1 MFAETSFINDTTTIE
16 DRIEKQSSMV
26 GRVGLIGMALAIAGG
41 GAFAVTRALSEPTG
55 AQTPDE
61 AVVQL
66 FEAVQNDD
74 LVGLTEALL
83 PSEREAIIDPMVD
96 LFAELDRLELFDG
109 DVDLG
114 ARADEAGS
122 DGLDFSVAGL
132 DFTTTTVGA
141 GVANARLNAGI
152 VTVRGDIDD
161 LPFGDRADVELGND
175 VLTESIDEEIVDFS
189 SEEDAQLTL
198 VEEDGSWYVSLWY
211 SAAEAARA
219 DAGDPAPEFGAGV
232 TPVGGNSPEAA
243 VRSMLD
249 RAVELDAE
257 GVIAAL
263 DPREF
268 RALYDYASLF
278 LDDVDAAAADARQ
291 SAASEGISWSLDRVD
306 LGSGDLRGRTVV
318 RIEGFAFTAGG
329 DGQSLSVD
337 FDGDCVTTVV
347 DQEIDEICLNEI
359 SQQMA
364 DIDLPQAYVDF
375 VNDYTSGIT
384 VVERDGVWFVSGMP
398 TIIGAYTDLLASL
411 DPQDIDD
418 FTTFFEDSIDSVF
431 GLGNPLFAGGGDVF
445 ELQPIED
452 DSFFDDQP
460 LNNDDVGDL
469 LTGDDPVFD
478 EEIPELSV
486 EDLEVFLP
494 GLEVTASDPEFAY
507 FAGETGLPA
516 LSYGYAYGADGDS
529 VEIVRFDATAA
540 ELNAAM
546 DSSFAYE
553 VVEVQNLPEGA
564 TAYDWPD
571 VDRAIVVDNYIVSA
585 YFDED
590 GGSMRLLL
598 EQVTFITGR

>member
-1 MFAETSFINDTTTIE
+1 MFGDTSFINDTSTIE
-16 DRIEKQSSMV
+16 DKIEPRSSMT
-26 GRVGLIGMALAIAGG
+26 GRVGLIGVALAIVGS

-66 FEAVQNDD
+66 FEAVENDD
-74 LVGLTEALL
+74 LVGLAEALL
-83 PSEREAIIDPMVD
+83 PSEREAIMDPLVD

-114 ARADEAGS
+114 ARADD
-122 DGLDFSVAGL
+122 DGLDFSVDGL
-132 DFTTTTVGA
+132 DFSTTTVGA
-141 GVANARLNAGI
+141 GVANARLDAGT
-152 VTVRGDIDD
+152 VTVRGDIGA
-161 LPFGDRADVELGND
+161 LPFGDRAGAELGND
-175 VLTESIDEEIVDFS
+175 VLAESIDEEIVDFS

-211 SAAEAARA
+211 SAAESARA
-219 DAGDPAPEFGAGV
+219 DAGDSAPNFGAGV
-232 TPVGGNSPEAA
+232 TPVGETSPEAA
-243 VRSMLD
+243 VRSMLE
-249 RAVELDAE
+249 RAVDLDAE
-257 GVIAAL
+257 GVIATL

-268 RALYDYASLF
+268 RALYDYAPLF
-278 LDDVDAAAADARQ
+278 LDDVDAAAADARR
-291 SAASEGISWSLDRVD
+291 SAASEGIGWSLDRVD
-306 LGSGDLRGRTVV
+306 LRSGDLRGRTVV
-318 RIEGFAFTAGG
+318 RIEGFGFTAGG

-375 VNDYTSGIT
+375 VEDYTSGIT
-384 VVERDGVWFVSGMP
+384 VVERDGAWFVSGMP
-398 TIIGAYTDLLASL
+398 TIIGAYADLLASL
-411 DPQDIDD
+411 DSQDIED
-418 FTTFFEDSIDSVF
+418 FTTFFEDSIDGLF
-431 GLGNPLFAGGGDVF
+431 GLGTPFFGGGGGLF
-445 ELQPIED
+445 QLQPIED
-452 DSFFDDQP
+452 DSFFDEQP
-460 LNNDDVGDL
+460 LNND
-469 LTGDDPVFD
+469 PVLD
-478 EEIPELSV
+478 EEVSELSA
-486 EDLEVFLP
+486 EDLEIFLP
-494 GLEVTASDPEFAY
+494 GLEVMASDPEFAY

-516 LSYGYAYGADGDS
+516 LWYGYAFDSNGDNL
-529 VEIVRFDATAA
+529 EIVRFDATAA

-553 VVEVQNLPEGA
+553 AVEVENLPEGA

-590 GGSMRLLL
+590 GSSMRLLL
-598 EQVTFITGR
+598 EQVTFIARR